1 MLSGERVVGVLSA
14 AFTTIG
20 PGGAPDP
27 TAVVNTLQLLGVE
40 AASAIERADLRR
52 RLTEQALTDELTG
65 LANLRSW
72 RAALARMPR
81 RGGIAILD
89 LDHFKWVNDRGGH
102 AAGDTMLAEFAQALR
117 TTTRAEDLVARIGG
131 EEFAVLCPLGDD
143 VAILMARIR
152 DRWAEIGRG
161 HPIPVTFSAGVAA
174 RLPEEPPDR
183 TQVRADVALYA
194 AKQAGRD
201 RCVVAGT
208 DPLVTGGPDPWPALR

>member
-1 MLSGERVVGVLSA
+1 MSA
-14 AFTTIG
+14 TLG
-20 PGGAPDP
+20 PP
-27 TAVVNTLQLLGVE
+27 
-40 AASAIERADLRR
+40 ADDWVPGLV
-52 RLTEQALTDELTG
+52 ALD
-65 LANLRSW
+65 
-72 RAALARMPR
+72 
-81 RGGIAILD
+81 I
-89 LDHFKWVNDRGGH
+89 DHFKRVNDTHGH
-102 AAGDTMLAEFAQALR
+102 TVGDRVLRRVADLARRQARLG
-117 TTTRAEDLVARIGG
+117 DCVARIGG

-152 DRWAEIGRG
+152 DRWAEIARG